1 MSSQFHRS
9 HIHPEAVM
17 REVIVVFGLVMLG
30 VLSSLAVSWRVTGL
44 PGSNPGMPE
53 QANPVA
59 QEQPVEQLLADVPP
73 PDDRGTPGQRS

>member
-1 MSSQFHRS
+1 
-9 HIHPEAVM
+9 M

-59 QEQPVEQLLADVPP
+59 QEQSNPVERLLADVPP

>member
-1 MSSQFHRS
+1 
-9 HIHPEAVM
+9 M

-53 QANPVA
+53 QANPIMA